1 MILEKQ
7 KFTLT
12 LGLVSLLCLV
22 GIALATMIGFPT
34 LSLQAIWHTPDSID
48 ADLFFK
54 ARLPRVV
61 MAFVV
66 GGALSVSGV
75 SFQCL
80 LRNPLAD
87 PYVLGV
93 SGGAALGA
101 VLGLVLGLPYALVI
115 VVAFALSLVSL
126 YIIYQMAARSG
137 ALPVHALLL
146 SGVIFN
152 AFSFA
157 LILLVNSLSTA
168 GEIQQIFYILV
179 GSVEAVD
186 WFQTGLMSAFVL
198 LGLIL
203 ILSTSKQMNALIIGE
218 EAALYLGVSVDRL
231 KKIIFVGASLMVGAC
246 VSIAGLIGFVGLFVP
261 HMMRL
266 IWGHDFRLLVPV
278 SFLLGGLF
286 LVACDYLVR
295 LLFGAGL
302 LTTQLPVGVVTALIG
317 GPFFFYLLK
326 RQR

>member
-1 MILEKQ
+1 
-7 KFTLT
+7 
-12 LGLVSLLCLV
+12 
-22 GIALATMIGFPT
+22 
-34 LSLQAIWHTPDSID
+34 
-48 ADLFFK
+48 
-54 ARLPRVV
+54 

-101 VLGLVLGLPYALVI
+101 VLGLVLGLPYVLVI
-115 VVAFALSLVSL
+115 VLAFILSLVSL
-126 YIIYQMAARSG
+126 YIIYQMAARAG
-137 ALPVHALLL
+137 ALPVHSLLL

-157 LILLVNSLSTA
+157 LILLINSLSTA

-186 WFQTGLMSAFVL
+186 WMQTGLMSAFVF

-218 EAALYLGVSVDRL
+218 EAAIYLGVSVDRL

-246 VSIAGLIGFVGLFVP
+246 VSVAGLIGFVGLFVP